1 VSKGLVFWGLMIV
14 WAVFG
19 VLRNRN
25 ADARF
30 AMGGDILEFV
40 LFFLL
45 GWAIF
50 GFVIQ

>member
-1 VSKGLVFWGLMIV
+1 MSKGLIFWVLMII

-19 VLRNRN
+19 VLRNQTS
-25 ADARF
+25 DARF
-30 AMGGDILEFV
+30 GWGGDILEFV

-50 GFVIQ
+50 GFVVQ